1 MSQSLLGGFLALCE
15 GWKSAFA
22 QSRTHERA
30 VRQAV
35 AGLCCGERRTLTR
48 VIQAQGSVQ
57 EQRDWSAEYRL
68 HSRCDWE
75 AAELF
80 TPVLEQAHRLC
91 GRKYVP
97 VAFDDT
103 KIRKSGRRIP
113 GASLWVDPLGP
124 KYKVQFLW
132 GLRFLQ
138 ASVLVPAYKRGGPAA
153 RGLPVAFT
161 EVPAIRRPR
170 RRASDEEKAAYRE
183 AVKKHNLSTAFV
195 TQLGQLRRQ
204 LDEAGARSKTLIAT
218 VDGSF
223 CNRTCMRAKVE
234 RTVLLARAR
243 RDARLCHP
251 SVEPRR
257 TYAQEKF
264 TPDGVRQ
271 DEKLAWKHAKVF
283 HGKRYRTIRY
293 KEVGPVLWQGGTG
306 RQPVR
311 LIVLAPTRYRPKTRA
326 KRGKT
331 GRILKRFYYREAG
344 YLLCTDLCIPASVLI
359 QHYFDR
365 WQIEVNHKEEKD
377 TLGIGE
383 AQLRSK
389 RSVPRQPALG
399 VASYSALMLASIMV
413 SGHKRAGEYASLPK
427 WYKGAAR
434 PTARDLVNRL
444 RQDVA
449 EAVEAQST
457 GEASISLLATA
468 IAATKH
474 QQNVQT

>member
-1 MSQSLLGGFLALCE
+1 L
-15 GWKSAFA
+15 K
-22 QSRTHERA
+22 
-30 VRQAV
+30 
-35 AGLCCGERRTLTR
+35 
-48 VIQAQGSVQ
+48 
-57 EQRDWSAEYRL
+57 
-68 HSRCDWE
+68 
-75 AAELF
+75 
-80 TPVLEQAHRLC
+80 QAHRLC

-138 ASVLVPAYKRGGPAA
+138 ASVLVPSYKRGGPAA

-161 EVPAIRRPR
+161 EVPAIKRPR
-170 RRASDEEKAAYRE
+170 RKASEEELAAYKD
-183 AVKKHNLSTAFV
+183 AVKKHNLSMAFV
-195 TQLGQLRRQ
+195 TQLGQLRTQ
-204 LDEAGARSKTLIAT
+204 LDEVGGFSKTLIAT

-223 CNRTCMRAKVE
+223 CNRTCMRANVD
-234 RTVLLARAR
+234 RTVILARAR
-243 RDARLCHP
+243 RDAKLCYP
-251 SVEPRR
+251 SAEPRR
-257 TYAQEKF
+257 SYGKEKF
-264 TPDGVRQ
+264 TPESVRQ
-271 DEKLAWKHAKVF
+271 DKTSGWKCAKVF

-311 LIVLAPTRYRPKTRA
+311 LIVLAPTRYRPKTRG

-389 RSVPRQPALG
+389 KSVPRQPALS
-399 VASYSALMLASIMV
+399 VASYSALMLASITS
-413 SGHKRAGEYASLPK
+413 SGHKRTDEYGSLPK
-427 WYKGAAR
+427 WYKGATR
-434 PTARDLVNRL
+434 PTARDMVNRL
-444 RQDVA
+444 RQEVA
-449 EAVEAQST
+449 EAAAAHNNNEP
-457 GEASISLLATA
+457 SISMLATA
-468 IAATKH
+468 ISAIRR
-474 QQNVQT
+474 QQNGQT